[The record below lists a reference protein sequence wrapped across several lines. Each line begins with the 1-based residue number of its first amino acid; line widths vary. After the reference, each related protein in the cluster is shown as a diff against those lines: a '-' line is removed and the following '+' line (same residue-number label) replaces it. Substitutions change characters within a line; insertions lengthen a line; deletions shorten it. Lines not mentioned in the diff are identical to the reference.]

1 MIHDTF
7 ELLSDRRAD
16 ISSRSGKQLQHTMEN
31 STDSM
36 SDLDYKSLVNQCL
49 EMCSALKDK
58 GCKFSLSLRLGS
70 SFNFSL
76 SSEGCSPPEATQK
89 PRRSPSYLRRQ
100 TLRRAAFLQ
109 RKKKPPLAEETAST
123 GNDNNVCRQ
132 EGSDLLDKKVASSGQ
147 TAQKEDETV
156 DKDCPLNLNPT
167 PSYPR
172 ESVESVETEDSIEN
186 VFDSKS
192 NQVNDNGKFKRPLHN
207 PLVNPAGQFKI
218 TVPCDRCRQSEVTRW
233 WNPPTIWPPVQPIRC
248 APCSREIE
256 DWSKFISQKYKA
268 LAKD

>member
-1 MIHDTF
+1 
-7 ELLSDRRAD
+7 
-16 ISSRSGKQLQHTMEN
+16 MEN

-100 TLRRAAFLQ
+100 TLRRAAFLE

-132 EGSDLLDKKVASSGQ
+132 GGSDLLDKKVASSGQ

-172 ESVESVETEDSIEN
+172 ESVESVETDDSIEN

-192 NQVNDNGKFKRPLHN
+192 NQVFINEKGN
-207 PLVNPAGQFKI
+207 AGNSRKD
-218 TVPCDRCRQSEVTRW
+218 TCSVPSYVCVDGLIYLKE
-233 WNPPTIWPPVQPIRC
+233 
-248 APCSREIE
+248 
-256 DWSKFISQKYKA
+256 
-268 LAKD
+268 